1 MSEERQRFSSEELAR
16 VLSHYDL
23 GIVAEVRDFP
33 RGARA
38 AAKVVLRTDRG
49 KFLLKR
55 RPVGKNDRYR
65 VAFAHSLQLYLASKH
80 FPLPHL
86 LGTREH
92 NNSML
97 RIGDSIYEAF
107 DFIEGERYSGSLEQT
122 VEAGRTLALYHTL
135 VRDFDSQWDPPQV
148 YYHDAR
154 NVHDAFG
161 PLRDILSARP
171 TATGKL
177 SELASLLHET
187 QRAYARA
194 ARAVNDAGMPQ
205 WQSQII
211 HSDWHPG
218 NTIYLGD
225 VIIAVIDYESARIR
239 PRVMDIANGCLQFSM
254 ITGGPDLSK
263 WDERTDER
271 RARAFLR
278 GYDEVS
284 VVTKAELAVIPH
296 LMQEVLIAQT
306 VQPLLRTG
314 TFARLDGFEFLKIIY
329 AKVEWIRKHLRFDA
343 LEHTGE
349 AVR

>member
-1 MSEERQRFSSEELAR
+1 MTDVRETFSSEELAK

-23 GIVAEVRDFP
+23 GIVADVREFP

-86 LGTREH
+86 IGTREN

-107 DFIEGERYSGSLEQT
+107 EFIEGERYRGTMEQT
-122 VEAGRTLALYHTL
+122 IEAGRTLALYHTL
-135 VRDFDSQWDPPQV
+135 VRDFHSEWEPPQS
-148 YYHDAR
+148 YYHDSR
-154 NVHDAFG
+154 SVVDSFG
-161 PLRDILSARP
+161 PMREVLVARP
-171 TATGKL
+171 SATGKL
-177 SELASLLHET
+177 DELSALLHDT

-194 ARAVNDAGMPQ
+194 AKAVNDAGMNA
-205 WQSQII
+205 WESQII

-218 NTIYLGD
+218 NTIFKGD
-225 VIIAVIDYESARIR
+225 LIIAVIDYESARIR
-239 PRVMDIANGCLQFSM
+239 PRVMDVANGCLQFAM
-254 ITGGPDLSK
+254 VTGGHDLSK

-278 GYDEVS
+278 GYDAVS
-284 VVTKAELAVIPH
+284 VLTRAELDIIPH

-306 VQPLLRTG
+306 VQPILRTG
-314 TFARLDGFEFLKIIY
+314 TFARLDGFEFMRVVK
-329 AKVEWIRKHLRFDA
+329 AKAEWIRRHLRFDA
-343 LEHTGE
+343 LEPTGDP
-349 AVR
+349 A